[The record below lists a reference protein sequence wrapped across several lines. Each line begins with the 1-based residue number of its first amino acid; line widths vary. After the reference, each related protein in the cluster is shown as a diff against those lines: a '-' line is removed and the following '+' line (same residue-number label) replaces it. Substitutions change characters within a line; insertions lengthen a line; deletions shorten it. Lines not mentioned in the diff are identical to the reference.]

1 MLKVSITL
9 PGDMAITFEASE
21 PEHFREMLE
30 LALKELPKELMQ
42 IQTGEASAPEP
53 GAGGKNVNRVKPG
66 GDIEEKAKAGTA
78 EPSPP
83 EKSISSGAAEEAFAG
98 FCASLSPLGDMRRV
112 VVSAEGA
119 RRFLGMERVSENEL
133 GRLFQL
139 AGWRLPAE
147 FIQAL
152 RNAARSKYNWLERV
166 PGAPGYYSVSETG
179 RQRVL
184 TPGGDQG

>member
-66 GDIEEKAKAGTA
+66 GAIEEKAKAGTA

-112 VVSAEGA
+112 VVSAEGP
-119 RRFLGMERVSENEL
+119 GDSW
-133 GRLFQL
+133 
-139 AGWRLPAE
+139 GWRGFPRTSWDGYSNWRDGACRQNSSRPCATPPEASTTGWNGCRVLPATT
-147 FIQAL
+147 
-152 RNAARSKYNWLERV
+152 
-166 PGAPGYYSVSETG
+166 SVSETG

-184 TPGGDQG
+184 TPGGDQS